1 MTKLNSIKEFEEL
14 YKKII
19 ESQESKK
26 HIISISSGTC
36 GHASGSIAVE
46 DALKQAVKGYEDKI
60 DLKITGCHGFCAAEP
75 NIIIFPEKIFYK
87 NLKPED
93 APNIIQSILKG
104 EIIDNLVINENGT
117 KYIYINE
124 IPFYKLQKRILTRDI
139 PLIEPTKIED
149 YVAIGGYK
157 ALIKALS
164 MQPKEIIEEIK
175 RSGLRGRGG
184 AGFSTGIKWEIASKQ
199 KSDVKYIICNA
210 DEGDPGAYMDRNL
223 LESNSQLIIEGMIIG
238 AYAIGANKGW
248 VYVRDEYPL
257 AVENITI
264 NIKHAREMGFLGE
277 NILNTGFD
285 FDIEITRGAGAFVC
299 GEETALIHSIEGK
312 RGNPSQRP
320 PFPAQ
325 KGLFDKPTNIN
336 NVETWANVP
345 KIIENGADWYIN
357 IGTKTSKGTKIFSLV
372 GKVENTGLVEVP
384 MGITIKD
391 IVYDIGRGSPNGK
404 KVKAIQTGGPSGGC
418 IPQDLFNLP
427 IDYESLKQA
436 GSIMG
441 SGGMIVLDEDT
452 CMVDFAR
459 YFTNFLQN
467 ESCGKCS
474 SCREGT
480 QRMFEILTDIT
491 EGRANIKS
499 IDLLEELS
507 QVIKD
512 SSLCGLGQTAPNSV
526 ISTLKYFRNEYLEHI
541 LEHYC
546 RAGVCTTLLKSPCEN
561 SCPIHLNIP
570 GFIQLF
576 KENRLEDAYELIM
589 LDNPLPAT
597 TGRICF
603 APCNNQCKRAYID
616 EAINTRSL
624 HRYISDTIYKMK
636 KDEEIIRRFIGKKL
650 PKTGKKIA
658 IIGAG
663 PSGLTAAYYLVRLGH
678 LIDIYEKKSKLGGK
692 LLYSIPEYR
701 LPINVL
707 EHEIENIRKL
717 GVNFILN
724 TEIGKEIPFNKLIG
738 DYDAIYIATG
748 TQEIIPLNI
757 PDYDTPGILLGIEEL
772 EKIKN
777 GEFGPNNDKI
787 VITGGGDTAIDVARS
802 LKRLGRDV
810 TIAYRRTFK
819 DMPAN
824 GEEIKEAMNEGIE
837 FIFMVS
843 PHAIVRKDDKL
854 IAIELMKM
862 KGGEYD
868 LSGRRKPIPTG
879 ETIIFPCNK
888 IYVAIGE
895 RKDIKFIEYSD
906 INFNGVIEI
915 NPFTLQSRNSKVF
928 AGGDFITGPTTVV
941 NSMSGGKKAA
951 LNINLFLMGNDN
963 FFELYK
969 YFDFKD
975 DIPLES
981 EISPRIMEIELLIK
995 ERNTNFRE
1003 IKKTL
1008 LTEQAF
1014 NEAIRCLRCDVE
1026 IKENTKGLM
1035 GD

>member
-1 MTKLNSIKEFEEL
+1 MNKLHSIKEFEVL
-14 YKKII
+14 SKKII
-19 ESQESKK
+19 ESHDSKK
-26 HIISISSGTC
+26 HIISLSSGTC
-36 GHASGSIAVE
+36 GYASGSIKVGE
-46 DALKQAVKGYEDKI
+46 ALKQAVKGYENKI
-60 DLKITGCHGFCAAEP
+60 DLKLTGCHGFCAAEP

-104 EIIDNLVINENGT
+104 KIIDNLVISENGI
-117 KYIYINE
+117 KYDHIYD
-124 IPFYKLQKRILTRDI
+124 IPFYKLQKRILTGDN
-139 PLIEPTKIED
+139 PLIDPTNIED
-149 YVAIGGYK
+149 YIAIGGYK
-157 ALIKALS
+157 ALAKALS
-164 MQPKEIIEEIK
+164 MHPKDIIEEIK
-175 RSGLRGRGG
+175 KSGLRGRGG

-223 LESNSQLIIEGMIIG
+223 LEGNPQLIIEGMIIG
-238 AYAIGANKGW
+238 AYSIGANKGW

-257 AVENITI
+257 AVENVAI
-264 NIKHAREMGFLGE
+264 NIKKAREMGVLGK

-312 RGNPSQRP
+312 RGIPSQRP

-325 KGLFDKPTNIN
+325 KGLFGKPTNIN

-345 KIIENGADWYIN
+345 KIIEKGADWYAN

-384 MGITIKD
+384 MGITIKE
-391 IVYDIGRGSPNGK
+391 IVYDIGAGNSTGK
-404 KVKAIQTGGPSGGC
+404 NIKAIQTGGPSGGC

-452 CMVDFAR
+452 CMVDFAK

-474 SCREGT
+474 ICREGT

-491 EGRANIKS
+491 EGKANIES
-499 IDLLEELS
+499 IDLLEELGH
-507 QVIKD
+507 VIKD
-512 SSLCGLGQTAPNSV
+512 TSLCGLGQTAPNSV
-526 ISTLKYFRNEYLEHI
+526 LSTLKYFRNEYLEHI

-546 RAGVCTTLLKSPCEN
+546 RAGVCTSLLKSPCEN
-561 SCPIHLNIP
+561 SCPVHLNIP

-576 KENRLEDAYELIM
+576 KENRLEEAYELIM

-603 APCNNQCKRAYID
+603 APCNNRCKRVYID
-616 EAINTRSL
+616 ETINTRSL

-636 KDEEIIRRFIGKKL
+636 KDEEIINRFIGKKL
-650 PKTGKKIA
+650 PTTGKKIA

-678 LIDIYEKKSKLGGK
+678 LIDVYDKKSKPGGK

-701 LPINVL
+701 LPTNVL
-707 EHEIENIRKL
+707 EHEIDIIRKL
-717 GVNFILN
+717 GVNFILK
-724 TEIGKEIPFNKLIG
+724 TEIGKEIHLNKLIE
-738 DYDAIYIATG
+738 DYDAIYITTG
-748 TQEIIPLNI
+748 TQKIIPLNI
-757 PDYDTPGILLGIEEL
+757 PDYDAPGVLLGIEEL

-777 GEFGPNNDKI
+777 SEFSQNKDKI
-787 VITGGGDTAIDVARS
+787 VIIGGGNTALDVARS
-802 LKRLGRDV
+802 LKRLGGDV
-810 TIAYRRTFK
+810 TIAYRRTLR

-824 GEEIKEAMNEGIE
+824 EEEIKEAMKENIE
-837 FIFMVS
+837 FMFMVS
-843 PHAIVRKDDKL
+843 PHTIVSNDDNLKG
-854 IAIELMKM
+854 IELMKM

-868 LSGRRKPIPTG
+868 PSGRRKPIPIG
-879 ETIIFPCNK
+879 ETVIIPCDK
-888 IYVAIGE
+888 IYTAIGE
-895 RKDIKFIEYSD
+895 RIN
-906 INFNGVIEI
+906 INFVECTDVSIKDTVEI
-915 NPFTLQSRNSKVF
+915 NPTTLQSSNPKVF

-941 NSMSGGKKAA
+941 NSMSEGKKAA
-951 LNINLFLMGNDN
+951 RNINIFLIGDDN
-963 FFELYK
+963 FSELYK
-969 YFDFKD
+969 DFDYKGE
-975 DIPLES
+975 IPLES
-981 EISPRIMEIELLIK
+981 EISPRIMEIEIPVK
-995 ERNTNFRE
+995 ERISNFKEVR
-1003 IKKTL
+1003 KTL
-1008 LTEQAF
+1008 SKEQAI
-1014 NEAIRCLRCDVE
+1014 NEAIRCLRCDLE
-1026 IKENTKGLM
+1026 IIEKNK
-1035 GD
+1035 

>member
-1 MTKLNSIKEFEEL
+1 MTKLHSIKEFEEL
-14 YKKII
+14 SKKII
-19 ESQESKK
+19 ESQDSKK
-26 HIISISSGTC
+26 HIISLSSGTC
-36 GHASGSIAVE
+36 GYASGSIKVGE
-46 DALKQAVKGYEDKI
+46 ALKQAIKGYENKI
-60 DLKITGCHGFCAAEP
+60 NLKLTGCHGFCAAEP

-104 EIIDNLVINENGT
+104 EIIDNLVISENGT
-117 KYIYINE
+117 KYDHIYD
-124 IPFYKLQKRILTRDI
+124 IPFYKLQKRILTGDN
-139 PLIEPTKIED
+139 PLIDPTNIED
-149 YVAIGGYK
+149 YIAIGGYK
-157 ALIKALS
+157 ALAKALS
-164 MQPKEIIEEIK
+164 MHPKEIIEEIK
-175 RSGLRGRGG
+175 KSGLRGRGG

-223 LESNSQLIIEGMIIG
+223 LEGNPQLIIEGMIIG
-238 AYAIGANKGW
+238 AYSIGANKGW

-257 AVENITI
+257 AVKNITI
-264 NIKHAREMGFLGE
+264 NIKKAREMGVLGK

-325 KGLFDKPTNIN
+325 KGLFGQPTNIN

-345 KIIENGADWYIN
+345 KIIEKGADWYAN

-384 MGITIKD
+384 MGITIKE
-391 IVYDIGRGSPNGK
+391 IVYDIGDGNSTGK
-404 KVKAIQTGGPSGGC
+404 NVKAIQTGGPSGGC

-452 CMVDFAR
+452 CMVDFAK

-474 SCREGT
+474 ICREGT

-491 EGRANIKS
+491 EGKANVES
-499 IDLLEELS
+499 IDLLEELGH
-507 QVIKD
+507 VIKD
-512 SSLCGLGQTAPNSV
+512 TSLCGLGQTAPNSV
-526 ISTLKYFRNEYLEHI
+526 LSTLRYFRNEYLEHI

-546 RAGVCTTLLKSPCEN
+546 RAGVCTSLLKSPCEN
-561 SCPIHLNIP
+561 SCPVHLNIP

-576 KENRLEDAYELIM
+576 KENRLEEAYELIM

-603 APCNNQCKRAYID
+603 APCNNRCKRVYID
-616 EAINTRSL
+616 ETINTRSL

-636 KDEEIIRRFIGKKL
+636 KDEEIIKRFIGKKL
-650 PKTGKKIA
+650 PTTGKKIA

-678 LIDIYEKKSKLGGK
+678 LIDVYDKKSKPGGK

-701 LPINVL
+701 LPTNVL
-707 EHEIENIRKL
+707 EHEIDIIRKL
-717 GVNFILN
+717 GVNFILK
-724 TEIGKEIPFNKLIG
+724 TEIGKEIQLNKLIE
-738 DYDAIYIATG
+738 DYDAIYITTG
-748 TQEIIPLNI
+748 TQKIIPLNV
-757 PDYDTPGILLGIEEL
+757 PDCDAPGVLLGIEEL

-777 GEFGPNNDKI
+777 SDFSQNNDKI
-787 VITGGGDTAIDVARS
+787 VIIGGGNTAIDVARS
-802 LKRLGRDV
+802 LKRLGGDV
-810 TIAYRRTFK
+810 TIAYRRTLR

-824 GEEIKEAMNEGIE
+824 EEEIKEAMKENIE
-837 FIFMVS
+837 FMFMVS
-843 PHAIVRKDDKL
+843 PHAIVSNDDNIKG
-854 IAIELMKM
+854 IELMKM
-862 KGGEYD
+862 KGGIYD
-868 LSGRRKPIPTG
+868 PSGRRKPIPIG
-879 ETIIFPCNK
+879 ETVIIPCDK
-888 IYVAIGE
+888 IYTAIGE
-895 RKDIKFIEYSD
+895 RIN
-906 INFNGVIEI
+906 INFVECTDVSIKGTVEI
-915 NPFTLQSRNSKVF
+915 NPTTLQSSNPKVF

-941 NSMSGGKKAA
+941 NSMSEGKKAA
-951 LNINLFLMGNDN
+951 RNINNFLIGDDN
-963 FFELYK
+963 FSELYK
-969 YFDFKD
+969 DFDFKGE
-975 DIPLES
+975 IPLDS
-981 EISPRIMEIELLIK
+981 EISPKIMEIEIPVK
-995 ERNTNFRE
+995 ERISNFKEVR
-1003 IKKTL
+1003 KTL
-1008 LTEQAF
+1008 SKEQAL
-1014 NEAIRCLRCDVE
+1014 NEALRCLRCDLE
-1026 IKENTKGLM
+1026 IIEKNK
-1035 GD
+1035 

>member
-1 MTKLNSIKEFEEL
+1 MTKLHSIKEFEEL
-14 YKKII
+14 SKKII
-19 ESQESKK
+19 ESQDSKK
-26 HIISISSGTC
+26 HIISLSSGTC
-36 GHASGSIAVE
+36 GYASGSIKVGE
-46 DALKQAVKGYEDKI
+46 ALKQAIKGYENKI
-60 DLKITGCHGFCAAEP
+60 NLKLTGCHGFCAAEP

-104 EIIDNLVINENGT
+104 EIIDNLVISENGT
-117 KYIYINE
+117 KYDHIYD
-124 IPFYKLQKRILTRDI
+124 IPFYKLQKRILTGDN
-139 PLIEPTKIED
+139 PLIDPTNIED
-149 YVAIGGYK
+149 YIAIGGYK
-157 ALIKALS
+157 ALAKALS
-164 MQPKEIIEEIK
+164 MHPKEIIEEIK
-175 RSGLRGRGG
+175 KSGLRGRGG

-223 LESNSQLIIEGMIIG
+223 LEGNPQLIIEGMIIG
-238 AYAIGANKGW
+238 AYSIGANKGW

-257 AVENITI
+257 AVENIAI
-264 NIKHAREMGFLGE
+264 NIKKAREMGVLGK

-325 KGLFDKPTNIN
+325 KGLFGKPTNIN

-345 KIIENGADWYIN
+345 KIIEKGADWYAN

-384 MGITIKD
+384 MGITIKE
-391 IVYDIGRGSPNGK
+391 IVYDIGNGNPNGK
-404 KVKAIQTGGPSGGC
+404 NIKAIQTGGPSGGC

-474 SCREGT
+474 ICREGT

-491 EGRANIKS
+491 EGKANVES
-499 IDLLEELS
+499 IDLLEELGH
-507 QVIKD
+507 VIKD
-512 SSLCGLGQTAPNSV
+512 TSLCGLGQTAPNSV
-526 ISTLKYFRNEYLEHI
+526 LSTLKYFRNEYLEHI

-546 RAGVCTTLLKSPCEN
+546 RAGVCTSLLKSPCEN
-561 SCPIHLNIP
+561 SCPVHLNIP

-576 KENRLEDAYELIM
+576 KENRLEEAYELIM

-603 APCNNQCKRAYID
+603 APCNNRCKRVYID
-616 EAINTRSL
+616 GTINTRSL

-636 KDEEIIRRFIGKKL
+636 KDEEIIKRFIGKKL
-650 PKTGKKIA
+650 PTTGKKIA

-678 LIDIYEKKSKLGGK
+678 LIDVYDKKSKPGGK

-701 LPINVL
+701 LPTNVL
-707 EHEIENIRKL
+707 EHEIDIIRKL
-717 GVNFILN
+717 GVNFILK
-724 TEIGKEIPFNKLIG
+724 TEIGKEIQLNKLIE
-738 DYDAIYIATG
+738 DYDAIYITTG
-748 TQEIIPLNI
+748 TQKIIPLNV
-757 PDYDTPGILLGIEEL
+757 PDYDAPGVLLGIEEL

-777 GEFGPNNDKI
+777 SEFSQSKDKV
-787 VITGGGDTAIDVARS
+787 VIIGGGNTALDVARS
-802 LKRLGRDV
+802 LKRLGGDV
-810 TIAYRRTFK
+810 TIAYRRTLR

-824 GEEIKEAMNEGIE
+824 EEEIKEAMKENIE
-837 FIFMVS
+837 FMFMVS
-843 PHAIVRKDDKL
+843 PHAIVSNDDNIKG
-854 IAIELMKM
+854 IELMKM

-868 LSGRRKPIPTG
+868 PSGKRKPIPIG
-879 ETIIFPCNK
+879 ETVIIPCDK
-888 IYVAIGE
+888 IYTAIGE
-895 RKDIKFIEYSD
+895 RIN
-906 INFNGVIEI
+906 INFVECTDISIKGTVEI
-915 NPFTLQSRNSKVF
+915 NPTTLQSSNPKVF

-941 NSMSGGKKAA
+941 NSMSEGKKAA
-951 LNINLFLMGNDN
+951 RNINIFLTGADN
-963 FFELYK
+963 FSELYK
-969 YFDFKD
+969 DFDYKGE
-975 DIPLES
+975 IPLES
-981 EISPRIMEIELLIK
+981 EISPRIMEIEIPVEERISNFK
-995 ERNTNFRE
+995 EVR
-1003 IKKTL
+1003 KTL
-1008 LTEQAF
+1008 SKEQAI
-1014 NEAIRCLRCDVE
+1014 NEAIRCLRCDLE
-1026 IKENTKGLM
+1026 IIEKNK
-1035 GD
+1035 